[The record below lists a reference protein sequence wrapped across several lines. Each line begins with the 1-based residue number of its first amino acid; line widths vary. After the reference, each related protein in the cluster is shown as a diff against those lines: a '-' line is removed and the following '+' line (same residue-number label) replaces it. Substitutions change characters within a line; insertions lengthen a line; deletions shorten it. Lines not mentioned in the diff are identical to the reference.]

1 MVKKLT
7 NPCEY
12 TEIFCTFA
20 TLTRE
25 GVGAGLRR
33 VKPDGFGFV
42 RHREMVQGVLPRGAN
57 LNNGANEGAGLR
69 HVKRRKDYDYG
80 KDER

>member
-25 GVGAGLRR
+25 GANGFVLR

-42 RHREMVQGVLPRGAN
+42 RHTY

-69 HVKRRKDYDYG
+69 
-80 KDER
+80 